1 MLKCLRAS
9 TSHLSQPRNLRSR
22 ISYQRN
28 LPRYFTTTPSRLE
41 NTPAG
46 TVASGAADTSSA
58 TSSNPETP
66 TAAEALSS
74 LTPNDYMSE
83 AERSI
88 WDKLNNA
95 LSPTRLEVQDI
106 SGGCGS
112 MYGIEVESE
121 KFRGVGT
128 LKQQR
133 IVNEVLKEEI
143 KSWHGIQLKTR
154 AP

>member
-1 MLKCLRAS
+1 
-9 TSHLSQPRNLRSR
+9 
-22 ISYQRN
+22 
-28 LPRYFTTTPSRLE
+28 
-41 NTPAG
+41 
-46 TVASGAADTSSA
+46 
-58 TSSNPETP
+58 
-66 TAAEALSS
+66 
-74 LTPNDYMSE
+74 
-83 AERSI
+83 
-88 WDKLNNA
+88 
-95 LSPTRLEVQDI
+95 
-106 SGGCGS
+106 